1 MSAASTVLMG
11 MLVAMVMRAAGTMFV
26 SMVMRAACAVF
37 MRVLSLGGVVMRAAL
52 VVFMLMFGLG
62 GMVVRTTGTVLMLMF
77 SGTMVMGASFAMLM
91 LMAGFSRIHGRI
103 RQSGN
108 KA

>member
-1 MSAASTVLMG
+1 LFAIV
-11 MLVAMVMRAAGTMFV
+11 R
-26 SMVMRAACAVF
+26 
-37 MRVLSLGGVVMRAAL
+37 
-52 VVFMLMFGLG
+52 